1 MTGTA
6 STGVPTGT
14 VIGLDPGPGGLR
26 EADHLLHALARHLS
40 LPETAF
46 ACTHRVPDAPGRVSL
61 SLALPDE
68 AAAEASLDRLAAVNG
83 SLGALPAGVRAVLGN
98 RRLPLPDTTDGY
110 GAAPEGWTAAR
121 AAAAEGTARTGGR
134 AVVFPGS
141 AGLPTVLTV
150 GELLERS
157 AVTAVEVLGGTPA
170 DPTAELDTRSHLR
183 PEWRAGVLVLKLVLG
198 PRGLPPLRPA
208 RPTPVL
214 RRARLMP
221 DESIPCARCRLTSC
235 SGPVRTGHFRPPAA

>member
-1 MTGTA
+1 MSGTVP
-6 STGVPTGT
+6 TGVPAGT
-14 VIGLDPGPGGLR
+14 VIGLDPGPGSLR
-26 EADHLLHALARHLS
+26 GADHLLHALARHLP

-61 SLALPDE
+61 SLALPDA
-68 AAAEASLDRLAAVNG
+68 AAAEAALDRLAAAGG
-83 SLGALPAGVRAVLGN
+83 SPGALPAGVRAVLGN

-110 GAAPEGWTAAR
+110 GAAPEDWTAAR

-183 PEWRAGVLVLKLVLG
+183 PEWRAGVLVLKLV
-198 PRGLPPLRPA
+198 PA
-208 RPTPVL
+208 RGGYLPFDL
-214 RRARLMP
+214 P
-221 DESIPCARCRLTSC
+221 DPHPCCAVH
-235 SGPVRTGHFRPPAA
+235 G